1 MIYCRWFVHREEPV
15 HRQRPLNT
23 SPAAQGEQAVLQG
36 NKENEDEVCQDE
48 AKLDSPCRY
57 VWIILSF
64 RSFKSR
70 DLCVLN
76 LHSCR
81 KFVSSIFSECKSK
94 SWLELCFLGLTI
106 LDLSES
112 SGVMCRS

>member
-1 MIYCRWFVHREEPV
+1 
-15 HRQRPLNT
+15 
-23 SPAAQGEQAVLQG
+23 
-36 NKENEDEVCQDE
+36 
-48 AKLDSPCRY
+48 
-57 VWIILSF
+57 
-64 RSFKSR
+64 
-70 DLCVLN
+70 LCVLN